1 MIPEG
6 SPQWQQIIFIVA
18 TIFLF
23 YEVWS
28 GWRLGAVRGLLR
40 MAALFCA
47 WIGGSA
53 AAGGTG
59 TFMAFFSRVPPLL
72 APGVAGLAA
81 GIGIYI
87 GISILAG
94 LLFKKTEHHSG
105 VVRFGFGLGGAICGI
120 LYGLLLLWAG
130 ITLIRGM
137 GALGEMRVV
146 LAHNEGR
153 SQTGEQTALFLIKLK
168 ESLELGVA
176 GSSLKR
182 VDPLPASFYDNI
194 VKASMV
200 AGNQQA
206 LKRFF
211 QYPKMQEFLKNPRVA
226 TVFQDPVLERAAQS
240 HNILLLLRNKN
251 VLAAVYDPQVLNG
264 LKDLDLTAAL
274 DYALESENLLQ
285 SGKYRHL
292 VSPDSPLA
300 PIRSKTAP
308 TPLPT
313 VP

>member
-1 MIPEG
+1 
-6 SPQWQQIIFIVA
+6 
-18 TIFLF
+18 
-23 YEVWS
+23 
-28 GWRLGAVRGLLR
+28 
-40 MAALFCA
+40 
-47 WIGGSA
+47 
-53 AAGGTG
+53 
-59 TFMAFFSRVPPLL
+59 
-72 APGVAGLAA
+72 
-81 GIGIYI
+81 
-87 GISILAG
+87 